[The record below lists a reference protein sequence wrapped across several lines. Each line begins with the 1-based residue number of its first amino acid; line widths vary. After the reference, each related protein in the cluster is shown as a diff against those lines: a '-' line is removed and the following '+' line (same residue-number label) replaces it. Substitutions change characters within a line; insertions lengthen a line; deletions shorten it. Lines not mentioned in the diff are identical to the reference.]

1 VNLYHLNDMHM
12 FSDENLTV
20 SFEEFLMGES
30 YQKQIHDIL
39 TVLVFFFRAKPFAS
53 RLTQLIPR
61 RRIHT
66 AD

>member
-1 VNLYHLNDMHM
+1 MNLYHLNDMHM

-39 TVLVFFFRAKPFAS
+39 TVLVFF
-53 RLTQLIPR
+53 PR
-61 RRIHT
+61 QTVRFKTDT
-66 AD
+66 AYT

>member
-1 VNLYHLNDMHM
+1 MNLYHQNDMHM

-39 TVLVFFFRAKPFAS
+39 TVLVFFSAPNRS
-53 RLTQLIPR
+53 LQ
-61 RRIHT
+61 
-66 AD
+66 D

>member
-1 VNLYHLNDMHM
+1 M

-39 TVLVFFFRAKPFAS
+39 TVLVFFVRKHL
-53 RLTQLIPR
+53 RTETK
-61 RRIHT
+61 H
-66 AD
+66 

>member
-1 VNLYHLNDMHM
+1 MERFTNTRYPWVNLYHLNDMHM

-39 TVLVFFFRAKPFAS
+39 TVLVFFSAPNRS
-53 RLTQLIPR
+53 LQ
-61 RRIHT
+61 
-66 AD
+66 D